1 MASASSSHLR
11 NQNIPFEWECPLTR
25 TGKRSAHST
34 CAKEFAKELG
44 FQLIETSDDGNCFF
58 YTLTKFGRRSGFE
71 PFLLEP
77 NEHKNAMALRQQL
90 VNHIQDN
97 FHEYGHFL
105 FNNNH
110 GSINEQIEEL
120 RGNGV
125 WASEAGDL
133 VPVAAANA
141 FGIHINL
148 YNIEDR
154 GDRDV
159 IRLVSIRSSLPS
171 NVYVS
176 IMRVRE
182 GHFQLLWPRSG
193 EFSIE
198 RNGQP
203 GQLGQPERAVV
214 AAAHSA
220 VQAAQMAV
228 SIAKQIISSSTSS
241 SFPSSSSSPSSSSFP
256 SLSKNEQALNQI
268 SRNLNQ
274 LSLGASPNYSGPRRS
289 TRSTRSTR
297 PASSTASTST
307 RAAPKKRA
315 STRKNRNRNRKNR
328 NNNNNASLYLNNNN
342 LQRAMEESYRYQ

>member
-11 NQNIPFEWECPLTR
+11 NQNIAFEWECPRTR
-25 TGKRSAHST
+25 TGRRSAHST
-34 CAKEFAKELG
+34 CAKEFAKEFG

-58 YTLTKFGRRSGFE
+58 NTLTKFGRRSGFE
-71 PFLLEP
+71 PLLLES

-90 VNHIQDN
+90 VNHIQDH

-105 FNNNH
+105 FNSNN
-110 GSINEQIEEL
+110 GSVNEQVEEL

-159 IRLVSIRSSLPS
+159 IRLVSIRSSLPT

-182 GHFQLLWPRSG
+182 EHFQLLWPRSG
-193 EFSIE
+193 EFSSGQYAHNGHHHSH
-198 RNGQP
+198 NGQS
-203 GQLGQPERAVV
+203 EKAVV
-214 AAAHSA
+214 AAARSA
-220 VQAAQMAV
+220 VQAAELAV
-228 SIAKQIISSSTSS
+228 SLAKQI
-241 SFPSSSSSPSSSSFP
+241 SSSSPLPSSL
-256 SLSKNEQALNQI
+256 SLSKNEQVLNQI

-274 LSLGASPNYSGPRRS
+274 LSLGASPSPRRS
-289 TRSTRSTR
+289 TRS
-297 PASSTASTST
+297 ASSKPSISFRASS
-307 RAAPKKRA
+307 KKRA
-315 STRKNRNRNRKNR
+315 SARKSKH
-328 NNNNNASLYLNNNN
+328 NNNASFYLNNHNNN
-342 LQRAMEESYRYQ
+342 LQRAMEESFRY